1 MNTKDNTIG
10 VAAQGSTPAVGGV
23 HGIAPMAGDELCTL
37 SLTVGYRGAS
47 FSGYAKQPGQLTV
60 QGELEHALELVFR
73 HPIETTCAGRTDAG
87 VHARGQVVSF
97 AVPASDLEGRELR
110 RVRRSLNALTHDDV
124 VVYDVQ
130 ERPQGFS
137 ARFDA
142 VSREYRYFIAQ
153 GDMPPVFSRDFAWYV
168 PGELDVYAMNE
179 AAQHLIGEHDFKSF
193 CKAVSA
199 EGKPTHRFVSEI
211 SFSTDR
217 AFGEDLL
224 VMRIIG
230 NAFLHSMVRSIMGSL
245 VMVGRGQRDATWI
258 SSALAAC
265 DSRAAGECAPA
276 CGLVFWNVDYDG
288 ERLWTGGND
297 ES

>member
-1 MNTKDNTIG
+1 M
-10 VAAQGSTPAVGGV
+10 
-23 HGIAPMAGDELCTL
+23 
-37 SLTVGYRGAS
+37 
-47 FSGYAKQPGQLTV
+47 
-60 QGELEHALELVFR
+60 FR

-97 AVPASDLEGRELR
+97 AVPASDLNGCELR

-130 ERPQGFS
+130 ERPLGFS

-168 PGELDVYAMNE
+168 PGELDVDAMNE
-179 AAQHLIGEHDFKSF
+179 AAQRLIGEHDFKSF

-230 NAFLHSMVRSIMGSL
+230 KAFLHSMVRSIMGSL
-245 VMVGRGQRDATWI
+245 VMVGRGQRDAAWI

-265 DSRAAGECAPA
+265 DRRAAGECAPA

-288 ERLWTGGND
+288 ERLWTGSND